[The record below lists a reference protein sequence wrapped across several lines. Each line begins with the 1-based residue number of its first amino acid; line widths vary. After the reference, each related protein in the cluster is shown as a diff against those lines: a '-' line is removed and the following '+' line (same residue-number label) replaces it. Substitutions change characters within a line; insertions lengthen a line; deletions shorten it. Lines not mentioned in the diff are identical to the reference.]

1 MSADRR
7 VPHQRGPAARTL
19 LADACALRAA
29 HLAGGGYGL
38 AYGSHTDGGAGA
50 ASDLDLL
57 LVGAEPLTADRA
69 RALTDD
75 VIGLHRR
82 HGLALDQEV
91 SYESKLHATTGQV
104 ERATALG
111 GFTITAAGD
120 IVVDP
125 VVAEPWFLN
134 SMPFKLRLVL
144 NALTVPHVFLGG
156 DLALYDRH
164 RLRAERAVALLA
176 LSLLAEREEVT
187 VDEAAAVLLGTAP
200 QNGEDWLGYDERAC
214 RPSALFGLLQRAL
227 GTLEQEGALSTSG
240 GVRLRQR
247 PKRRRQLLQELTA
260 QVVSA

>member
-1 MSADRR
+1 MSTGPR
-7 VPHQRGPAARTL
+7 VPHQGGPAARSL

-29 HLAGGGYGL
+29 HLTDGYGL

-50 ASDLDLL
+50 TSDLDLL
-57 LVGAEPLTADRA
+57 LVGDEPLTAEQV
-69 RALTDD
+69 RALTGD

-111 GFTITAAGD
+111 GFTATAEGD

-125 VVAEPWFLN
+125 VVVEPWFLN
-134 SMPFKLRLVL
+134 SAPFKLRLTL

-176 LSLLAEREEVT
+176 LSLLEGHEEFT
-187 VDEAAAVLLGTAP
+187 AGDAAAALLGRPP
-200 QNGEDWLGYDERAC
+200 QHGEDFLGYDERAC
-214 RPSALFGLLQRAL
+214 RPAALFGLLQRAL
-227 GTLEQEGALSTSG
+227 AALEQEGAVSTGG
-240 GVRLRQR
+240 GVRLRQY
-247 PKRRRQLLQELTA
+247 PERRRQLVLELAA
-260 QVVSA
+260 QVAGA

>member
-1 MSADRR
+1 MSTDRR
-7 VPHQRGPAARTL
+7 VPRQGGPAARDL

-29 HLAGGGYGL
+29 HLADGYGL

-57 LVGAEPLTADRA
+57 LVGAEPLTADQA
-69 RALTDD
+69 RALAGD

-111 GFTITAAGD
+111 GFTITPEGD
-120 IVVDP
+120 IRVDA

-134 SMPFKLRLVL
+134 SAPFKLRLVL

-164 RLRAERAVALLA
+164 RLRAERAAALLA
-176 LSLLAEREEVT
+176 LSLLEGREQFT
-187 VDEAAAVLLGTAP
+187 VGDAAAVLLGHPP
-200 QNGEDWLGYDERAC
+200 QPQGEDFLGYDERAC

-227 GTLEQEGALSTSG
+227 GALEQQGVVSISG
-240 GVRLRQR
+240 GVRVRQR
-247 PKRRRQLLQELTA
+247 PDRRRQLLLELAA
-260 QVVSA
+260 QVVGA